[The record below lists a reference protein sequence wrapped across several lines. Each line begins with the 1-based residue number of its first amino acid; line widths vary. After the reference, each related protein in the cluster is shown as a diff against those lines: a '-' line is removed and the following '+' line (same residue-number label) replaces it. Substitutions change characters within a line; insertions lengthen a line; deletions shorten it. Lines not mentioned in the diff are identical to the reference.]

1 MSLWFYL
8 YAFVSAPLSL
18 NECTLVV
25 QIRVCVCVSGHM
37 GPWSCVCVLYV
48 CEVAVPLGVPDC
60 ICVFVFFLCL
70 CVCGCVLCLC
80 LCLHVCVCACVCLLG
95 VCVGLPWGAVSHGP
109 EYVYLCVYVCV
120 FPPGCPCL
128 RWSVCEL
135 SMNPTPESPGEAGG
149 DSLPVRLCVCD
160 VCILPCE
167 CVYLCTSEEGSCRG
181 DLPLGDPPGMG
192 EKETICA
199 SLTRRLS
206 LFCLCSFQ
214 PLVVP
219 SQAGR
224 MDGVKG

>member
-1 MSLWFYL
+1 
-8 YAFVSAPLSL
+8 
-18 NECTLVV
+18 
-25 QIRVCVCVSGHM
+25 M
-37 GPWSCVCVLYV
+37 GPWSCVCVLNVCDCAV

-60 ICVFVFFLCL
+60 ICVCLPFVPVCMWLCSVSMSL
-70 CVCGCVLCLC
+70 PTCVC
-80 LCLHVCVCACVCLLG
+80 VCVCACVRLLG

-135 SMNPTPESPGEAGG
+135 SMSPTPESPGEAGG

-199 SLTRRLS
+199 SLTPRLS

-219 SQAGR
+219 SQARR

>member
-1 MSLWFYL
+1 MWLCSVSMSL
-8 YAFVSAPLSL
+8 P
-18 NECTLVV
+18 T
-25 QIRVCVCVSGHM
+25 
-37 GPWSCVCVLYV
+37 
-48 CEVAVPLGVPDC
+48 
-60 ICVFVFFLCL
+60 CL
-70 CVCGCVLCLC
+70 C
-80 LCLHVCVCACVCLLG
+80 VCVCACVRLLG
-95 VCVGLPWGAVSHGP
+95 VCVGLPWGVVSHGP
-109 EYVYLCVYVCV
+109 EYVYLCVCMCVCVCVCV

-135 SMNPTPESPGEAGG
+135 SMSPTPESPGEAGG
-149 DSLPVRLCVCD
+149 DSLPVRLRVCD

-181 DLPLGDPPGMG
+181 DLPIGDPPGMG
-192 EKETICA
+192 EKETICV
-199 SLTRRLS
+199 SLTPRLS